1 MELDYRRPNDMTCV
15 IDIEKQRKCTAED
28 QVYIFLVGFDHC
40 LDQVSGRVLATSPL
54 PSLKEAFY

>member
-1 MELDYRRPNDMTCV
+1 MTCV